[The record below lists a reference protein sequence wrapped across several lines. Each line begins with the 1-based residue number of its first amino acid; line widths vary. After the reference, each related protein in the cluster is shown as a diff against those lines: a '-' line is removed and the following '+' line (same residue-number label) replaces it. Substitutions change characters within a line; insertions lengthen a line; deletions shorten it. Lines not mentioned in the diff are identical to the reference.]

1 MLKKMLVLGF
11 LLPALGGC
19 FFDGGGR
26 GGRGRGE
33 GGHSH
38 RHFSRTVDPAQV
50 HNTGSSLV
58 FQSSAR
64 IGTN

>member
-1 MLKKMLVLGF
+1 MLKKMLVLGL

-19 FFDGGGR
+19 FFG

-33 GGHSH
+33 GERSH
-38 RHFSRTVDPAQV
+38 RHFARTADPAPL
-50 HNTGSSLV
+50 HTTGSSLV
-58 FQSSAR
+58 FQNSVR